1 MPIVPAPGPPNR
13 RRADAVSAD
22 PNPEPAAAVP
32 VPTLGSRRSRARLRR
47 LGWSDEW
54 DARYRM
60 ATATGGC
67 PTTPDSRVA
76 DGDLTQRADGGGDPH
91 AGRSPGG
98 TSQGRR
104 SLPRWPPTGGHPR
117 PVQRSFVP
125 ARVTGVD
132 GSSCGCLAPTGP
144 TRATAGPGLA
154 PVAGDWVVLNGAEL
168 VSVLPRA
175 SVVRRGRGPDDV
187 RGEVL
192 AANVDLV
199 LVVQAFSPE
208 LTLARTE
215 RLLALATAG
224 SATPVLVL
232 SQIDRAPD
240 GGALRSVLAD
250 LAVLAES
257 CPGTAVIG
265 VSARPGDCGTHRLR
279 TLLAGSVAAVFG
291 PPGCGKSTLVD
302 VLSGRA
308 PLARVGAAL
317 VPLPGGGALI
327 DTPGC
332 DPAVPDWLAER
343 YVSRLRAAQRGRW
356 RVGAAAGR
364 RLRPIAGGA

>member
-1 MPIVPAPGPPNR
+1 MSVVPAPGLPDR
-13 RRADAVSAD
+13 RRANAASAD
-22 PNPEPAAAVP
+22 PAPEPTAAGP

-60 ATATGGC
+60 ATATGRC

-76 DGDLTQRADGGGDPH
+76 DGDLTQSVDGSGDPR

-98 TSQGRR
+98 TPEGPWP
-104 SLPRWPPTGGHPR
+104 LPRWPPSGGHLAPER
-117 PVQRSFVP
+117 RSFVP
-125 ARVTGVD
+125 ARVTDVD

-144 TRATAGPGLA
+144 TRATVGPGQA
-154 PVAGDWVVLNGAEL
+154 PVAGDWAVMSGTEL
-168 VSVLPRA
+168 ITVLPRT
-175 SVVRRGRGPDDV
+175 SVVRRGCGPDDV

-199 LVVQAFSPE
+199 LVVQAFSPD

-224 SATPVLVL
+224 AATPVLVL
-232 SQIDRAPD
+232 SQLDRAPD
-240 GGALRSVLAD
+240 GAAARSALAD

-257 CPGTAVIG
+257 CPGTAVVGI
-265 VSARPGDCGTHRLR
+265 SARPGDRGMHRLR
-279 TLLAGSVAAVFG
+279 TLLLGSVAAVFG
-291 PPGCGKSTLVD
+291 PPGAGKSTVVD
-302 VLSGRA
+302 VLC
-308 PLARVGAAL
+308 GAAPRAGATL

-332 DPAVPDWLAER
+332 DPDAPDWLAER
-343 YVSRLRAAQRGRW
+343 YVSRLRAAQRARW
-356 RVGAAAGR
+356 RAGSSSGR
-364 RLRPIAGGA
+364 RLRPLAGGA